1 VTAWS
6 RLVPH
11 EVELRIPPVYLWKT
25 DLSASMV
32 TEVGPLAMAA
42 LSCGTDLEATLV
54 YERTSDE
61 VVFLYLQVPVL
72 AVYG

>member
-1 VTAWS
+1 M
-6 RLVPH
+6 
-11 EVELRIPPVYLWKT
+11 YLWKT

-54 YERTSDE
+54 YERTSVE
-61 VVFLYLQVPVL
+61 VVKVGSARGGVEDTSSVSLEDRSVSFN
-72 AVYG
+72 GD